1 MDIKMRRA
9 LTEVNEILKYTDY
22 SVLEKIPQKFFEF
35 VKQNM
40 DTEFIPNVIPGEELM
55 SQPISMEAKELL
67 GLMYRDFLTTK
78 EEREKLVERDEQVLK
93 DINKEIE
100 LTDMAKKDD
109 EQAIKPEINHDEN
122 GTGTALI
129 KFEEKWY
136 KRLWS
141 KLKNVV
147 KKK

>member
-1 MDIKMRRA
+1 M
-9 LTEVNEILKYTDY
+9 
-22 SVLEKIPQKFFEF
+22 
-35 VKQNM
+35 
-40 DTEFIPNVIPGEELM
+40 IPGEELM

-93 DINKEIE
+93 DINKEIK
-100 LTDMAKKDD
+100 LTDMSKKDD
-109 EQAIKPEINHDEN
+109 EPTIKSEINHDEN

>member
-93 DINKEIE
+93 DINKE
-100 LTDMAKKDD
+100 MNR
-109 EQAIKPEINHDEN
+109 Q
-122 GTGTALI
+122 
-129 KFEEKWY
+129 
-136 KRLWS
+136 
-141 KLKNVV
+141 
-147 KKK
+147 

>member
-1 MDIKMRRA
+1 M
-9 LTEVNEILKYTDY
+9 
-22 SVLEKIPQKFFEF
+22 
-35 VKQNM
+35 
-40 DTEFIPNVIPGEELM
+40 
-55 SQPISMEAKELL
+55 
-67 GLMYRDFLTTK
+67 TTK

-93 DINKEIE
+93 DINKEIK
-100 LTDMAKKDD
+100 LTDMSKKDD
-109 EQAIKPEINHDEN
+109 EPTIKSEINHDEN